1 MNIMLDKNTVFSII
15 TPTWNRYAYL
25 SRVHK
30 GLMEQS
36 YRNFEWIVADDG
48 SNDNTEELVR
58 HLALSSDFPI
68 KYIRADRHVG
78 KIIMDNKAVAQA
90 IGSLIIWCDSDD
102 YLLPNALERL
112 WETWN
117 TIPIHEKPRY
127 VGMTALA
134 ATKEGC
140 IVNPFPGMDA
150 KDVSWNDLAELYQ
163 VTSDMVFCVRSDILK
178 AHPFPEVDLVI
189 PESVVWTAIG
199 HRPARFIPEVLLI
212 KEYCADHAISF
223 TKTMNYNRGR
233 AHAMAE
239 TVRNLRHY
247 RRPWYIRIWR
257 LAIFIRYSLHGE
269 IPIEKARRL
278 WGENSTGLLYWLVF
292 PLAYLIAAKDRL
304 QGKVRYSQREFLANR
319 DTANFSTEILSQ
331 GVRL

>member
-1 MNIMLDKNTVFSII
+1 MLPNKVDFSIL
-15 TPTWNRYAYL
+15 TPTRNRSKYIY
-25 SRVHK
+25 RVWHS
-30 GLMEQS
+30 LFLQS
-36 YRNFEWIVADDG
+36 NKSFEWIVSDDG
-48 SNDNTEELVR
+48 STDGTESIIR
-58 HLALSSDFPI
+58 QLAKKSDFKI
-68 KYIRADRHVG
+68 IYIRANRHVG
-78 KIIMDNKAVAQA
+78 KIRMDNEA
-90 IGSLIIWCDSDD
+90 IRCASGLLTLWCDSDD
-102 YLLPNALERL
+102 YLLPNALGRL

-140 IVNPFPGMDA
+140 IVNPFPGVDV

-199 HRPARFIPEVLLI
+199 HRPARLLPEVI
-212 KEYCADHAISF
+212 KMVEYQADHAISF

-233 AHAMAE
+233 AYAMVE
-239 TVRNLRHY
+239 TVKKLQHY
-247 RRPWYIRIWR
+247 WRPWHIRIWR
-257 LAIFIRYSLHGE
+257 LALFIRYSIHGE
-269 IPIEKARRL
+269 IPIKKARHL

-292 PLAYLIAAKDRL
+292 PLAYLIAVKDRL

-319 DTANFSTEILSQ
+319 DTVTFSMEILNQ
-331 GVRL
+331 GIRL